1 MRREDFNDFYE
12 NTIKRHAQLFLEKN
26 KGYIFHES
34 ADRIYEEYLN
44 QKTLMRVVLEK
55 NNPSQLLD
63 RHKVCAAMT
72 VAILK
77 CRPITCA
84 SINDIDGKFKLSD
97 ACTINEQLAFYCSW
111 SLMIGFIQASK
122 KETEHM
128 KFVLPPTNHN
138 DNFVNTF
145 TRSLFVA
152 NIQNSL
158 SPELLANIY
167 FLLESYN
174 LKQQM

>member
-1 MRREDFNDFYE
+1 MHKDDFNDFYDS
-12 NTIKRHAQLFLEKN
+12 TIKRHAQQFVEKN
-26 KGYIFHES
+26 KGYAFQDS

-44 QKTLMRVVLEK
+44 QKTLMRMILEK
-55 NNPSQLLD
+55 NDSHQLLD

-77 CRPITCA
+77 CRPITCNG
-84 SINDIDGKFKLSD
+84 INDINGSFKLSE
-97 ACTINEQLAFYCSW
+97 ACTVNEQLAFYCSW
-111 SLMIGFIQASK
+111 SLLIGFIQAADQCAAGG
-122 KETEHM
+122 

-145 TRSLFVA
+145 TRSLFAA
-152 NIQNSL
+152 NVQNSL

-167 FLLESYN
+167 FLLEIYN
-174 LKQQM
+174 LKE

>member
-1 MRREDFNDFYE
+1 MRRDDFYDFYE
-12 NTIKRHAQLFLEKN
+12 NTIKRHANFFLENN
-26 KGYIFHES
+26 KGYSFHES

-44 QKTLMRVVLEK
+44 QKTLMRLVLEK
-55 NNPSQLLD
+55 NNINQLLD

-77 CRPITCA
+77 CRPITCE
-84 SINDIDGKFKLSD
+84 SIEDADGSFKLSD

-111 SLMIGFIQASK
+111 SLMIGFIQASSADIEK
-122 KETEHM
+122 R
-128 KFVLPPTNHN
+128 KFILPPTTHN

-152 NIQNSL
+152 NVQNSL

-174 LKQQM
+174 LK

>member
-1 MRREDFNDFYE
+1 
-12 NTIKRHAQLFLEKN
+12 
-26 KGYIFHES
+26 
-34 ADRIYEEYLN
+34 
-44 QKTLMRVVLEK
+44 
-55 NNPSQLLD
+55 
-63 RHKVCAAMT
+63 MT

-77 CRPITCA
+77 CRPITCE
-84 SINDIDGKFKLSD
+84 SIEDADGSFKLSD

-111 SLMIGFIQASK
+111 SLMIGFIQASSADIEK
-122 KETEHM
+122 R
-128 KFVLPPTNHN
+128 KFILPPTTHN

-152 NIQNSL
+152 NVQNSL

-174 LKQQM
+174 LK

>member
-1 MRREDFNDFYE
+1 MRREDFNEFYE

-26 KGYIFHES
+26 EGYCFQES

-44 QKTLMRVVLEK
+44 QKTLMRLVLEK
-55 NNPSQLLD
+55 NDSNQLLD

-77 CRPITCA
+77 CRPITCE
-84 SINDIDGKFKLSD
+84 SIDDVSGKFKLSN

-111 SLMIGFIQASK
+111 SLMIGFIQASSKDVEK
-122 KETEHM
+122 K
-128 KFVLPPTNHN
+128 KFVLPPTTHN

-152 NIQNSL
+152 NVQNSL
-158 SPELLANIY
+158 SPELIANIY

-174 LKQQM
+174 LK

>member
-12 NTIKRHAQLFLEKN
+12 NTIKRHAQVFVEKN

-34 ADRIYEEYLN
+34 AERIYEEYLN
-44 QKTLMRVVLEK
+44 QKTLMRLVLEK
-55 NNPSQLLD
+55 NNVNQLLD

-77 CRPITCA
+77 CRPISCQI
-84 SINDIDGKFKLSD
+84 INDENGNFKLSN
-97 ACTINEQLAFYCSW
+97 ASTINEQLAFYSSW
-111 SLMIGFIQASK
+111 ALMIGFLQAADK
-122 KETEHM
+122 NNEQK
-128 KFVLPPTNHN
+128 KFVLPPTTHN
-138 DNFVNTF
+138 ENFVNTF
-145 TRSLFVA
+145 TRSLFLA
-152 NIQNSL
+152 NVQNSL

-174 LKQQM
+174 LKPKE

>member
-1 MRREDFNDFYE
+1 MRRDDFNDFYE
-12 NTIKRHAQLFLEKN
+12 NTIKRHAQLFLENN
-26 KGYIFHES
+26 KGYDFHES

-44 QKTLMRVVLEK
+44 QKTLMRLVLEK
-55 NNPSQLLD
+55 NNSNQLLD

-77 CRPITCA
+77 CRPITCER
-84 SINDIDGKFKLSD
+84 INDVDGSFKLSD
-97 ACTINEQLAFYCSW
+97 ACTINEQLAFYSSW
-111 SLMIGFIQASK
+111 SLMIGFIQASSANAEK
-122 KETEHM
+122 KR
-128 KFVLPPTNHN
+128 FVLPPTTHN

-152 NIQNSL
+152 NVQNSL

-174 LKQQM
+174 LK

>member
-1 MRREDFNDFYE
+1 MHRDDFNDFYD
-12 NTIKRHAQLFLEKN
+12 NTIKRHAQHFLEKN
-26 KGYIFHES
+26 MGYTFQNS

-44 QKTLMRVVLEK
+44 QKTLMRIVLEK
-55 NNPSQLLD
+55 NDPHQLLD

-77 CRPITCA
+77 CRPITCD
-84 SINDIDGKFKLSD
+84 SINDKDGNFKLSE
-97 ACTINEQLAFYCSW
+97 ACTVNEQLAFYCSW
-111 SLMIGFIQASK
+111 SLLIGFIQAADK
-122 KETEHM
+122 NAEGR

-145 TRSLFVA
+145 TRALFAA
-152 NIQNSL
+152 NVQNSL

-167 FLLESYN
+167 FLLEIYN
-174 LKQQM
+174 LKEQG

>member
-1 MRREDFNDFYE
+1 MRREDFYDFYE
-12 NTIKRHAQLFLEKN
+12 NTIKRHAQLFLENN
-26 KGYIFHES
+26 KGYCFHES

-44 QKTLMRVVLEK
+44 QKTLMRLVLEK
-55 NNPSQLLD
+55 NNINQLLD

-77 CRPITCA
+77 CRPITCE
-84 SINDIDGKFKLSD
+84 SINDADGSFRLSD
-97 ACTINEQLAFYCSW
+97 ACTINEQLAFYSSW
-111 SLMIGFIQASK
+111 SLMIGFIQASSANMEK
-122 KETEHM
+122 K
-128 KFVLPPTNHN
+128 KFVLPPTTHN
-138 DNFVNTF
+138 NNFVNTF

-152 NIQNSL
+152 NVQNSL

-174 LKQQM
+174 LK

>member
-1 MRREDFNDFYE
+1 MRRDDFNDFYDS
-12 NTIKRHAQLFLEKN
+12 TIKRHAQLFIETN
-26 KGYIFHES
+26 KGYTFHES

-44 QKTLMRVVLEK
+44 QKTLMRLILEK
-55 NNPSQLLD
+55 NKVSQLLD
-63 RHKVCAAMT
+63 RHKVCAAMN

-77 CRPITCA
+77 CRPITCKR
-84 SINDIDGKFKLSD
+84 INDDNGSFQLSD
-97 ACTINEQLAFYCSW
+97 ACTINEQLAFYCAW
-111 SLMIGFIQASK
+111 SLLIGFIQAANKDTEK
-122 KETEHM
+122 KQFE
-128 KFVLPPTNHN
+128 LPPTTHN

-152 NIQNSL
+152 NVQNSL

-174 LKQQM
+174 LK

>member
-12 NTIKRHAQLFLEKN
+12 NTIKRHAQLFLENN
-26 KGYIFHES
+26 KGYCFQES

-44 QKTLMRVVLEK
+44 QKTLMRLVLEK
-55 NNPSQLLD
+55 NNINQLLD

-77 CRPITCA
+77 CRPITCE
-84 SINDIDGKFKLSD
+84 SINDIDGSFKLSD

-111 SLMIGFIQASK
+111 SLMIGFIQASSTNTEK
-122 KETEHM
+122 K
-128 KFVLPPTNHN
+128 KFVLPPTTHN

-152 NIQNSL
+152 NVQNSL

-174 LKQQM
+174 LK

>member
-12 NTIKRHAQLFLEKN
+12 NTIKRHAQLFLENN
-26 KGYIFHES
+26 KGYSFHES

-44 QKTLMRVVLEK
+44 QKTLMRLVLEK
-55 NNPSQLLD
+55 NNINQLLD

-77 CRPITCA
+77 CRPITCE
-84 SINDIDGKFKLSD
+84 SVNDVDGSFKLSD
-97 ACTINEQLAFYCSW
+97 ACTINEPLAFYCSW
-111 SLMIGFIQASK
+111 SLMIGFIQASGEK
-122 KETEHM
+122 LREK
-128 KFVLPPTNHN
+128 KFVLPPTTHN

-145 TRSLFVA
+145 TRSLFLA
-152 NIQNSL
+152 NVQNSL

-174 LKQQM
+174 LK

>member
-1 MRREDFNDFYE
+1 MRRDDFNDFYE
-12 NTIKRHAQLFLEKN
+12 STIKRHAQLFLEKN
-26 KGYIFHES
+26 EGYDFNES

-44 QKTLMRVVLEK
+44 QKTLMRLVLEK
-55 NNPSQLLD
+55 NNVSQLLD

-77 CRPITCA
+77 CRPITCK
-84 SINDIDGKFKLSD
+84 SINDINGSFKLSE

-111 SLMIGFIQASK
+111 SLLIGFIQAASESAEK
-122 KETEHM
+122 K
-128 KFVLPPTNHN
+128 KFELPPTTHN

-152 NIQNSL
+152 NVQNSL
-158 SPELLANIY
+158 SSELLANIY

-174 LKQQM
+174 LKW

>member
-1 MRREDFNDFYE
+1 MLRDDFNVFYE
-12 NTIKRHAQLFLEKN
+12 NTIERHAKLFVEKN
-26 KGYIFHES
+26 DGYAFCESS

-44 QKTLMRVVLEK
+44 QKTLMRLILGK
-55 NNPSQLLD
+55 NSKEQLLD

-77 CRPITCA
+77 CRPIACKR
-84 SINDIDGKFKLSD
+84 INDEDASFKLSD
-97 ACTINEQLAFYCSW
+97 ACMINEQLAFYCSW
-111 SLMIGFIQASK
+111 SLLIGFLQAADKNIK
-122 KETEHM
+122 KE
-128 KFVLPPTNHN
+128 KFVLPPTTHN

-158 SPELLANIY
+158 SPELIANVY
-167 FLLESYN
+167 FLLEIYN
-174 LKQQM
+174 LK